1 MEVEMKM
8 VKSLL
13 LGTAA
18 GLVAVAGAQA
28 ADMPVKA
35 KPVLYV
41 KICSLYGDGF
51 YYIPGTDI
59 CLKLGGYVRFQA
71 YYDYGTN
78 ATTGPFGAPNF
89 LDTRTG
95 GQTDL
100 TYRTRSLISVD
111 TRQQT
116 EWGTLRTYF
125 TVGHTGDSPAAEA
138 IYANRGFIQFA
149 GFTLG
154 LASSFFD
161 FYSSPIVTYFS
172 VPTEDTGDGGWR
184 VAAYTA
190 NFGNGISSTLSLE
203 EPRRRSIVNTS
214 LGCVGPVQPPGF
226 VCQGTGSFNAN
237 NTTVGFQFNDPFLV
251 GAAPVNDAATIRFPD
266 IVWNWRIDQ
275 AWGAALIGGAV
286 HDASAGY
293 YGSTLTGNITQGH
306 PADKLGWVVTA
317 GLRINGL
324 NGSFFQ
330 TQASYTEGA
339 TMYICHSSFCGAS
352 AAKFG
357 IGNSLGLGYVT
368 DGVFGT
374 GGEVEL
380 TKAWGVYAAYDHV
393 WWAGSK
399 WRTSIYGGWIAFDFN
414 DNAKALISQAT
425 CGTFA
430 VAGGT
435 ATGVVPSAT
444 SGSLT
449 GMTNCDPNWSFAYVG
464 SRTQYNFT
472 PEFYMGVDFTY
483 QKLSTAFGGLAN
495 YRAVGGT
502 PRQTGSIAGGN
513 PYVIEDQDIWAVTVR
528 FHRDFKP

>member
-59 CLKLGGYVRFQA
+59 CLKLGGYVRLQV
-71 YYDYGTN
+71 YWDYGTN
-78 ATTGPFGAPNF
+78 ATAGPYGSPNQ
-89 LDTRTG
+89 LDTRIG
-95 GQTDL
+95 GQTDF

-116 EWGTLRTYF
+116 EYGTLRTYF
-125 TVGHTGDSPAAEA
+125 TVGHSGDSPAAEGL
-138 IYANRGFIQFA
+138 YVNRGFIQFA

-161 FYSSPIVTYFS
+161 FFSAPIVSYFS
-172 VPTEDTGDGGWR
+172 VPSEDTGDGGWR

-190 NFGNGISSTLSLE
+190 NFGNGVTATISAE
-203 EPRRRSIVNTS
+203 EPRRRSVVNTA
-214 LGCVGPVQPPGF
+214 LGCVAPG
-226 VCQGTGSFNAN
+226 VGCPGTGAFNAN
-237 NTTVGFQFNDPFLV
+237 NTNVGFQFNDPFLV
-251 GAAPVNDAATIRFPD
+251 GAAPVADQATIRFPD
-266 IVWNWRIDQ
+266 IVLNWRVDQ
-275 AWGAALIGGAV
+275 AWGAAMIAGVA

-293 YGSTLTGNITQGH
+293 YGTSLTGNITQGH
-306 PADKLGWVVTA
+306 PADKLGWVATA
-317 GLRINGL
+317 GLRLNAA

-330 TQASYTEGA
+330 IQGSYTEGA
-339 TMYICHSSFCGAS
+339 TMYIVHSSWGGS
-352 AAKFG
+352 SPAKFG
-357 IGNSLGLGYVT
+357 VGNSLGLGYVT
-368 DGVFGT
+368 DAVFGT
-374 GGEVEL
+374 GSEVEL
-380 TKAWGVYAAYDHV
+380 TRAWGVYASYDHV

-399 WRTSIYGGWIAFDFN
+399 WRTSLYAGYVKFDY
-414 DNAKALISQAT
+414 NANATALISSAT
-425 CGTFA
+425 CGGFPTAKGA
-430 VAGGT
+430 VDA
-435 ATGVVPSAT
+435 PSAT

-449 GMTNCDPNWSFAYVG
+449 GITNCDPDFAFGYIG

-472 PEFYMGVDFTY
+472 SEFYMGFDVTY
-483 QKLSTAFGGLAN
+483 QKLNSAFKGVAN
-495 YRAVGGT
+495 YRAPANT
-502 PRQTGSIAGGN
+502 PRQTGS
-513 PYVIEDQDIWAVTVR
+513 YVIEDQDIWAFTVR

>member
-1 MEVEMKM
+1 MKM

-18 GLVAVAGAQA
+18 GLIAVAGAQA

-59 CLKLGGYVRFQA
+59 CLKLGGYVRSQH
-71 YYDYGTN
+71 YYNYGNNATNTPFYGTN
-78 ATTGPFGAPNF
+78 VLETRIGPQTGWTHRA
-89 LDTRTG
+89 
-95 GQTDL
+95 
-100 TYRTRSLISVD
+100 RSLISVD

-116 EWGTLRTYF
+116 EYGTLRTYF
-125 TVGHTGDSPAAEA
+125 TIGHTSDFTATAASAQA

-161 FYSSPIVTYFS
+161 FYSSPIVTYFAVNS
-172 VPTEDTGDGGWR
+172 EDTGDGGWK

-190 NFGNGISSTLSLE
+190 NFGNGVTSTISLE
-203 EPRRRSIVNTS
+203 EPRRMVAVN
-214 LGCVGPVQPPGF
+214 
-226 VCQGTGSFNAN
+226 
-237 NTTVGFQFNDPFLV
+237 
-251 GAAPVNDAATIRFPD
+251 AAIPDFAVVSAAAALTPLYDQATIRFPD

-275 AWGAALIGGAV
+275 AWGAAMIGGAV

-293 YGSTLTGNITQGH
+293 YASSPDVAALGVIGVSNAACSPGLNVPPLPPNGTLTNSQLCGH

-317 GLRINGL
+317 GLRLNAA

-330 TQASYTEGA
+330 TQASYAEGA
-339 TMYICHSSFCGAS
+339 LKYLSHTQFPTSSAVR
-352 AAKFG
+352 FG
-357 IGNSLGLGYVT
+357 IGNSLGLGLAM
-368 DGVFGT
+368 DGIYGV

-380 TKAWGVYAAYDHV
+380 TKGFAVYAAYDHV
-393 WWAGSK
+393 WWAGSR
-399 WRTSIYGGWIAFDFN
+399 WRTSIYGGYIDVGFS
-414 DNAKALISQAT
+414 DNAKALIANAT
-425 CGTFA
+425 CGSA
-430 VAGGT
+430 VK
-435 ATGVVPSAT
+435 GVVNPVNVTAGAVT
-444 SGSLT
+444 A
-449 GMTNCDPNWSFAYVG
+449 MTNCDPDWAIAYIG

-472 PEFYMGVDFTY
+472 PEFYMGVDVLYT
-483 QKLSTAFGGLAN
+483 KLSTAFAGQAFFNGVAGL
-495 YRAVGGT
+495 
-502 PRQTGSIAGGN
+502 PRPRGFYT
-513 PYVIEDQDIWAVTVR
+513 VEDQDNVAVTVR

>member
-41 KICSLYGDGF
+41 KICTLYGDGF

-59 CLKLGGYVRFQA
+59 CLKLGGYVRSQHYVNYGNNATNTPFF
-71 YYDYGTN
+71 GTN
-78 ATTGPFGAPNF
+78 VF
-89 LDTRTG
+89 DTRIG
-95 GQTDL
+95 PQTSW
-100 TYRTRSLISVD
+100 THRARSIISVD

-116 EWGTLRTYF
+116 EYGTLRTYF
-125 TVGHTGDSPAAEA
+125 TVGHTSDFTATAASAQA

-161 FYSSPIVTYFS
+161 FYSSPIVTYFAVNS
-172 VPTEDTGDGGWR
+172 EDTGDGGWK
-184 VAAYTA
+184 VMAYTA
-190 NFGNGISSTLSLE
+190 NFGNGITSTLSLE
-203 EPRRRSIVNTS
+203 EPRRMNIVNNLIPT
-214 LGCVGPVQPPGF
+214 
-226 VCQGTGSFNAN
+226 SFN
-237 NTTVGFQFNDPFLV
+237 LV
-251 GAAPVNDAATIRFPD
+251 AVTGAITPTYDSATIRFPD

-275 AWGAALIGGAV
+275 AWGAAMIGGAV

-293 YGSTLTGNITQGH
+293 YASSPDALGVVGVSNAACSPGLNVPPNIPDGTITNSMLCGH
-306 PADKLGWVVTA
+306 PADKLGWVVTG
-317 GLRINGL
+317 GLRLNTI

-339 TMYICHSSFCGAS
+339 LKYLSHTQFPTSNAVR
-352 AAKFG
+352 FG
-357 IGNSLGLGYVT
+357 VGNSLGLGYT
-368 DGVFGT
+368 LDGIYGI

-380 TKAWGVYAAYDHV
+380 TQGFAVYAAYDHV

-399 WRTSIYGGWIAFDFN
+399 WRTSIYGGYIDVGFN
-414 DNAKALISQAT
+414 DNAKALIANAT
-425 CGTFA
+425 CGQNIK
-430 VAGGT
+430 
-435 ATGVVPSAT
+435 GVVNVVNTTAAAVT
-444 SGSLT
+444 AI
-449 GMTNCDPNWSFAYVG
+449 TNCDPDWAIWYVG

-472 PEFYMGVDFTY
+472 PEFYMGVDVIYT
-483 QKLSTAFGGLAN
+483 KLNTAFAGLGFWNGFAGVA
-495 YRAVGGT
+495 R
-502 PRQTGSIAGGN
+502 PRGFYA
-513 PYVIEDQDIWAVTVR
+513 IEDQDTVSVTFRV
-528 FHRDFKP
+528 HRDFKP

>member
-18 GLVAVAGAQA
+18 GLFAVAGAQA

-41 KICSLYGDGF
+41 KICTLYGDGF

-59 CLKLGGYVRFQA
+59 CLKLGGYVRSQHYVNYGNNATNTPFF
-71 YYDYGTN
+71 GTN
-78 ATTGPFGAPNF
+78 VF
-89 LDTRTG
+89 DTRIG
-95 GQTDL
+95 PQTSW
-100 TYRTRSLISVD
+100 THRARSLISVD

-116 EWGTLRTYF
+116 EYGTLRTYF
-125 TVGHTGDSPAAEA
+125 TVGHTSDFTATAASAQA

-161 FYSSPIVTYFS
+161 FYSSPIVTYFAVNS
-172 VPTEDTGDGGWR
+172 EDTGDGGWK

-190 NFGNGISSTLSLE
+190 NFGNGITSTLSLE
-203 EPRRRSIVNTS
+203 EPRRMNIVNNLIPT
-214 LGCVGPVQPPGF
+214 
-226 VCQGTGSFNAN
+226 SFN
-237 NTTVGFQFNDPFLV
+237 LV
-251 GAAPVNDAATIRFPD
+251 AVTGAITPTYDSATIRFPD

-275 AWGAALIGGAV
+275 AWGAAMIGGAV
-286 HDASAGY
+286 HDASGGY
-293 YGSTLTGNITQGH
+293 YVSDAVDGIGTVGANPPVAAFCDTPNLGPAAPFLNGTLTGSQLCGH

-317 GLRINGL
+317 GLRLNAL

-339 TMYICHSSFCGAS
+339 LKYLSHTQFPTSN
-352 AAKFG
+352 AARFG
-357 IGNSLGLGYVT
+357 VGNSLGLGYAM
-368 DGVFGT
+368 DGIFGI

-380 TKAWGVYAAYDHV
+380 TKGWAIYAAYDHV
-393 WWAGSK
+393 WYAGSR
-399 WRTSIYGGWIAFDFN
+399 WRTSIYGGYIDVGFN
-414 DNAKALISQAT
+414 DNAKALIANAT
-425 CGTFA
+425 CGRNNSLGAIQRVSA
-430 VAGGT
+430 VL
-435 ATGVVPSAT
+435 P
-444 SGSLT
+444 
-449 GMTNCDPNWSFAYVG
+449 MNCDPDWAIAYIG

-472 PEFYMGVDFTY
+472 PEFYMGFDVLYT
-483 QKLSTAFGGLAN
+483 KLSTAFAGLGFFNA
-495 YRAVGGT
+495 
-502 PRQTGSIAGGN
+502 PAGVARPSGV
-513 PYVIEDQDIWAVTVR
+513 YAIEDQDNWAVTVR